1 MSRLYLGDSGI
12 NGNIITEMLTKK
24 EWDLL
29 HMEYIKTG
37 SLSLKTWQLI
47 RESCQ
52 QRYEENKYKWVFGNG
67 IEYV

>member
-1 MSRLYLGDSGI
+1 
-12 NGNIITEMLTKK
+12 MLTKK